1 MNLFCWHANKFKCC
15 GITLC
20 KVKNTA
26 KGVRVYLLGIPLCV
40 VRTKLSQFFT
50 EVKNNRDFDVRRFD
64 AQISEMVAGQK
75 TVKCRSDKHK
85 IAFLATAL
93 YDMGGHTKC
102 IRDLAMSLSDCYEEA
117 LFLTRMTETMKKAPE
132 TVCVLKQYL
141 TIINADIS
149 SWSFRKK
156 VTAFANNIIRY
167 GMKTLLVYIHPD
179 DVFGTAVLS
188 LIKRM
193 TSVKIIY
200 FNHASHFPC
209 LGMSFAD
216 IILEGMPSTKKI
228 TEEKRHFNNCCV
240 VGLQSLNKNDTVY
253 FADEKKQSEKAKL
266 GVNSGELVTMSGGS
280 SYKFFDENGSEYFE
294 MIKRLLQKEPLLK
307 HIVISEFNSEQK
319 AVIDRIFALN
329 AEAKKRLIFV
339 PYRPDFDILFQCAD
353 VFIDSFPVSSA
364 LTQIDLMRNKIA
376 SVVKINRDKPEF
388 SFHEYQMPDYPYMFE
403 DVKDMEK
410 AICELLYDENKRKE
424 IIEKNYR
431 YWLSTYESSV
441 VRDKYVEIIEGD
453 S

>member
-1 MNLFCWHANKFKCC
+1 
-15 GITLC
+15 
-20 KVKNTA
+20 
-26 KGVRVYLLGIPLCV
+26 
-40 VRTKLSQFFT
+40 
-50 EVKNNRDFDVRRFD
+50 
-64 AQISEMVAGQK
+64 
-75 TVKCRSDKHK
+75 
-85 IAFLATAL
+85 
-93 YDMGGHTKC
+93 
-102 IRDLAMSLSDCYEEA
+102 MSLSDCYEEA

-132 TVCVLKQYL
+132 TVCVLKQHL

-253 FADEKKQSEKAKL
+253 FADEKSNL
-266 GVNSGELVTMSGGS
+266 R
-280 SYKFFDENGSEYFE
+280 
-294 MIKRLLQKEPLLK
+294 RL
-307 HIVISEFNSEQK
+307 N
-319 AVIDRIFALN
+319 
-329 AEAKKRLIFV
+329 
-339 PYRPDFDILFQCAD
+339 
-353 VFIDSFPVSSA
+353 
-364 LTQIDLMRNKIA
+364 
-376 SVVKINRDKPEF
+376 
-388 SFHEYQMPDYPYMFE
+388 
-403 DVKDMEK
+403 
-410 AICELLYDENKRKE
+410 
-424 IIEKNYR
+424 
-431 YWLSTYESSV
+431 
-441 VRDKYVEIIEGD
+441 
-453 S
+453 